1 MSSEKRVNRSIWIA
15 AMIAFALGWIS
26 MTGASAAEAYPTR
39 PINMIVGFA
48 PGGASDLGSKI
59 VADKMPE
66 FLGQPLTPV
75 YKPGGG
81 GTLSASFLAKAK
93 PDGYTTLV
101 MVSFMNL
108 PPEAA
113 KSLDY
118 KLDDFILTGMW
129 GRAPYFVIVKA
140 DSRWKTL
147 KDLVEEAKKN
157 PGKLSFGTTGATA
170 GGYFVYSLLAK
181 HSGIKMT
188 FVPFKSC
195 GEVMTSLLG
204 GHIDVYFC
212 VGAGGATDSPL
223 MRTLACAEDKR
234 LEGLSDVPTITELGW
249 STKFSTWYTFAF
261 PKGTPKEIVDKFSTA
276 QKKAIEKYSKEIT
289 QNLRKVDMW
298 PIFMDQEA
306 TVKEFQNQYEV
317 IRAIMKE
324 AGPASK

>member
-1 MSSEKRVNRSIWIA
+1 MVMKKRIFVLTISVAGMFFLLAGA
-15 AMIAFALGWIS
+15 AG
-26 MTGASAAEAYPTR
+26 AAEKYPNR

-59 VADKMPE
+59 VADRMPE

-81 GTLSASFLAKAK
+81 GALSASFVARAK

-108 PPEAA
+108 PPEA

-129 GRAPYFVIVKA
+129 GRAPYFILVKA

-157 PGKLSFGTTGATA
+157 PGKLSFGSTGTTA
-170 GGYFVYSLLAK
+170 GGTLVYNLLAK
-181 HSGIKMT
+181 YSGAKMT
-188 FVPFKSC
+188 YVPFKSC
-195 GEVMTSLLG
+195 GEVMTALMG
-204 GHIDVYFC
+204 GHIDAYFC
-212 VGAGGATDSPL
+212 VGAGGATESAL
-223 MRTLACAEDKR
+223 MRNLACAEEKR
-234 LEGLSDVPTITELGW
+234 LDGLENIPTIAELGW
-249 STKFSTWYTFAF
+249 PAKFSTWYTFAF
-261 PKGTPKEIVDKFSTA
+261 PKGTPKEVVDRFSTA
-276 QKKAIEKYSKEIT
+276 QQKAIEKYSREISEG
-289 QNLRKVDMW
+289 LRRVDMW
-298 PIFMDQEA
+298 PIFMDREA

-317 IRAIMKE
+317 IRMIMKE
-324 AGPASK
+324 AGPAAKQP